1 MREMRTASTRANLPL
16 ANSEASKWRIVA
28 VELDAALPRRSVG
41 LPHLYV
47 GLTKVTAEQRL
58 KDLQNGAGPK
68 ELAGSF
74 QRLRQD
80 LLNELQGLESAR
92 TAKASLRREKNRLAR
107 LGHAINGIAT
117 VWHTYVVDLDPTGM
131 TDVGQGYVYVG
142 QTKHTP
148 EERYAIHTGDKPEPP
163 ARDLRSKVV
172 HRRGVGLNYELMSQ
186 LTPSSPVYTQSD
198 ALRLE
203 KAWAKKLHKMGYRV
217 EAGDAN
223 PGHETPPKAQ

>member
-1 MREMRTASTRANLPL
+1 MKEMKTASTRANLPL
-16 ANSEASKWRIVA
+16 ANSDASKWRIVA
-28 VELDAALPRRSVG
+28 VELDAALPRRAICM
-41 LPHLYV
+41 PHLYV
-47 GLTKVTAEQRL
+47 GLTKVTADQRL

-68 ELAGSF
+68 DLAGCF
-74 QRLRQD
+74 QRLRQE
-80 LLNELQGLESAR
+80 LLSELQDFESAR

-142 QTKHTP
+142 QTSHTP
-148 EERYAIHTGDKPEPP
+148 EERYAIHKGDKPEPP

-172 HRRGVGLNYELMSQ
+172 NRRGVGLNYELMSQ
-186 LTPSSPVYTQSD
+186 LTPSSPVYTHSD

-203 KAWAKKLHKMGYRV
+203 KTWAKKLHNMGYRV
-217 EAGDAN
+217 EAGDAT
-223 PGHETPPKAQ
+223 PGRKNSDSR